1 MEKILLVFVF
11 LMVGFVGNGQKLH
24 LIYAIEED
32 TRIGSEKDKLK
43 LQKLIKDIE
52 GELPNLEIIEYYTN
66 SNFTKKWLEDII
78 IPLDNKS
85 NNDIIWFYYSGHGIN
100 YDTWPE
106 IYENEISQTE
116 IHNRLKKTN
125 ARLTLT
131 VFDCCNYDVN
141 IVSKPNYPNMNSIKI
156 STLNNKYNNYESLFL
171 KTKGNIVACS
181 ASATE
186 FSYFNPTTG
195 GNFSTILFKNIKKEN
210 SWSRVLNL
218 SQVETNRISALK
230 NRKQTPKFAWENAG
244 YVEEKLQNLNLVWHT
259 PDIDF
264 NNNKTYKEKKLPI
277 RVKAFGNANL
287 STSDFAVYINGQ
299 IQQNGKV
306 GEVSLQGTTFT
317 TTVTM
322 VEGKNEIVVAVGN
335 QQSKVLT
342 AHYSARKPNLYL
354 LAFAPNYKNSN
365 STQSLK
371 YTEADAKGFVQAF
384 EQQQAKGVYNYV
396 ESKLLLGAA
405 ATATNL
411 KIELESLTNKAIH
424 KEDIVMVF
432 VSSHGS
438 QMAEDGVFRILGDDY
453 RGDAPSSTSLNGAF
467 LGTQLAKL
475 DCKKMLFIDACYSGG
490 FIGKDDDEVRAI
502 NETLKA
508 LTEAQQFMVTF
519 TSSRGNQKSYE
530 HPNWQHGAFTKVLL
544 EGLNGKADQN
554 NDRKITI
561 NEISSYLE
569 MEVPKIVDKQYHKKQ
584 QPNMYLKDVD
594 GRLPIFVY

>member
-1 MEKILLVFVF
+1 
-11 LMVGFVGNGQKLH
+11 
-24 LIYAIEED
+24 
-32 TRIGSEKDKLK
+32 
-43 LQKLIKDIE
+43 
-52 GELPNLEIIEYYTN
+52 
-66 SNFTKKWLEDII
+66 
-78 IPLDNKS
+78 
-85 NNDIIWFYYSGHGIN
+85 
-100 YDTWPE
+100 
-106 IYENEISQTE
+106 
-116 IHNRLKKTN
+116 
-125 ARLTLT
+125 
-131 VFDCCNYDVN
+131 
-141 IVSKPNYPNMNSIKI
+141 
-156 STLNNKYNNYESLFL
+156 
-171 KTKGNIVACS
+171 
-181 ASATE
+181 
-186 FSYFNPTTG
+186 
-195 GNFSTILFKNIKKEN
+195 
-210 SWSRVLNL
+210 
-218 SQVETNRISALK
+218 
-230 NRKQTPKFAWENAG
+230 
-244 YVEEKLQNLNLVWHT
+244 
-259 PDIDF
+259 
-264 NNNKTYKEKKLPI
+264 
-277 RVKAFGNANL
+277 
-287 STSDFAVYINGQ
+287 
-299 IQQNGKV
+299 
-306 GEVSLQGTTFT
+306 
-317 TTVTM
+317 
-322 VEGKNEIVVAVGN
+322 
-335 QQSKVLT
+335 
-342 AHYSARKPNLYL
+342 
-354 LAFAPNYKNSN
+354 
-365 STQSLK
+365 LK

-594 GRLPIFVY
+594 RRLPIFVY

>member
-1 MEKILLVFVF
+1 MEKILLI
-11 LMVGFVGNGQKLH
+11 VGFCCVTVFGNGQTLH
-24 LIYAIEED
+24 LIYD
-32 TRIGSEKDKLK
+32 TECVRHLDIKQYEKEL
-43 LQKLIKDIE
+43 LSLIDDIE
-52 GELPNLEIIEYYTN
+52 KKLPKLEIITYNQNCIAASKEWIDSVLYNTN
-66 SNFTKKWLEDII
+66 IYSDDIVM
-78 IPLDNKS
+78 
-85 NNDIIWFYYSGHGIN
+85 FYYLGHGIN

-106 IYENEISQTE
+106 TDIEGLSQTWV
-116 IHNRLKKTN
+116 HNKLKQTN
-125 ARLTLT
+125 AELTLT
-131 VFDCCNYDVN
+131 IFDCTNYQ
-141 IVSKPNYPNMNSIKI
+141 NSIAIAPYYQPYKSI
-156 STLNNKYNNYESLFL
+156 PLNKTYNNYESLFL
-171 KTKGNIVACS
+171 KSKGNIVISGVSEEGFGYGYYEESIMGGA
-181 ASATE
+181 
-186 FSYFNPTTG
+186 FSIIFFDAIRKKSDWETVFNY
-195 GNFSTILFKNIKKEN
+195 SK
-210 SWSRVLNL
+210 
-218 SQVETNRISALK
+218 VETTKFVAKRGK
-230 NRKQTPKFAWENAG
+230 KQTPKFAWENAG

-287 STSDFAVYINGQ
+287 STSDFTVYINGQ

-306 GEVSLQGTTFT
+306 GEISLQGTTFT

-365 STQSLK
+365 STESLK

-453 RGDAPSSTSLNGAF
+453 RGDAPSSTSLSGAF

-530 HPNWQHGAFTKVLL
+530 HPTWQHGAFTKVLL

-594 GRLPIFVY
+594 RRLPIFVY